1 MSHSFMIVCGELI
14 VYQEDIE
21 CPFFTQKTGMEF
33 PSIPESVHPIFFIMV
48 WLNPVKSIFVIN
60 L

>member
-21 CPFFTQKTGMEF
+21 CPFFYAKKLVWNFHPYQKVYTPFLMG
-33 PSIPESVHPIFFIMV
+33 IV
-48 WLNPVKSIFVIN
+48 
-60 L
+60 